1 MPNCYKRKRKSEIDI
16 DHTKASFSQLQQII
30 NENDT
35 DIIFLQKPL
44 FERSTDNIKV
54 PSSISKDYNCFY
66 NSCFNPEALIYAKKT
81 LKCKLVIGRSGELFK
96 SEDALCLKMNSLIH
110 KKNKQFT
117 DWKSNN
123 SVESY

>member
-16 DHTKASFSQLQQII
+16 DHTKASFSQLQEII

-44 FERSTDNIKV
+44 FEMSIDNIEV

-66 NSCFNPEALIYAKKT
+66 NSHFNPKALIYAKKT
-81 LKCKLVIGRSGELFK
+81 LN
-96 SEDALCLKMNSLIH
+96 AN
-110 KKNKQFT
+110 
-117 DWKSNN
+117 W
-123 SVESY
+123 